1 MIEQTTPR
9 HFQCMQKTY
18 YLKYSK
24 TTYTC
29 SFLIQQQST
38 WEMHSYCLYMW
49 VTVVNEID
57 GPNNPHNAVKRKKK
71 TQWQRVVILKV
82 KDLLSH
88 AFQPLPFSATVFAPP
103 SVICDCKCFLHRRK
117 FLPPQ
122 DPICSVGL
130 NAVKRNPNK
139 IKQNP
144 SIRNYFK

>member
-57 GPNNPHNAVKRKKK
+57 GPTNPHNAVKRKKK
-71 TQWQRVVILKV
+71 NSVTESCYFKSKRFVEPCFPATPLFSHRFCPAFRHLWLQMFLAQEKVSSPTRSYLLWWTQ
-82 KDLLSH
+82 
-88 AFQPLPFSATVFAPP
+88 
-103 SVICDCKCFLHRRK
+103 CFK
-117 FLPPQ
+117 EK
-122 DPICSVGL
+122 S
-130 NAVKRNPNK
+130 
-139 IKQNP
+139 KQN
-144 SIRNYFK
+144 